1 MTMSS
6 SHRENESHESTYSA
20 AKIQEMIFELNGHV
34 ALLREHLLAMG
45 SARDSPEL
53 RERIRRT
60 RIDCMTTCK
69 QTASLLLPHI
79 RKEMESGILVDSQ
92 CLVLL
97 FSCTQLLYRELQK
110 STRLIDTMPM
120 DMSQYYENRPGP
132 SSSGL
137 GNVISQIILHV
148 PITPNFQREELIS
161 IAKDSREI
169 DQLLSDMQEFMPK
182 AESARDTMWAVEGS
196 LLPGKPRWRR
206 EHKVAGSSCCCAG
219 VSSFL

>member
-6 SHRENESHESTYSA
+6 GHKENDAQDTSYSPA
-20 AKIQEMIFELNGHV
+20 RIQEMICELNCHV

-45 SARDSPEL
+45 SSRDSPEL

-60 RIDCMTTCK
+60 RLDCMTSCR
-69 QTASLLLPHI
+69 QTAARLLPHI

-97 FSCTQLLYRELQK
+97 FSCTQLLLRELQK
-110 STRLIDTMPM
+110 TTRLIDTMPM
-120 DMSQYYENRPGP
+120 DMSAYYESRPGP

-161 IAKDSREI
+161 IEKDCREI
-169 DQLLSDMQEFMPK
+169 ELLLDEMQEFMPK
-182 AESARDTMWAVEGS
+182 AESARVNMWAMEGHG

-206 EHKVAGSSCCCAG
+206 DTKVASSCCCTG
-219 VSSFL
+219 VSSLL